1 MSTRLNQKSW
11 RLVDCVGI
19 EEVSTGRESGVSHSD
34 GYNRFASCC
43 GRYGV
48 NMKRLLANLRICD
61 SSQCM
66 GSMRHIN
73 DELINGTHTYSSGRG
88 REGRSNLRRNC
99 KILIGVKG
107 ELRKEG
113 ATYTYNIF

>member
-1 MSTRLNQKSW
+1 M
-11 RLVDCVGI
+11 DCVGI
-19 EEVSTGRESGVSHSD
+19 DAVPPESLIPMGVTV
-34 GYNRFASCC
+34 ASYY
-43 GRYGV
+43 GRYRT
-48 NMKRLLANLRICD
+48 NMKRLLAKYKTGNLRTCD
-61 SSQCM
+61 SSQCL

-73 DELINGTHTYSSGRG
+73 DELINGTHTYSRGKG

-113 ATYTYNIF
+113 ATHTYIF